1 MTLDGQ
7 RTLRLFFKFGLLVSL
22 PLAGYMWALM
32 GLSPWT
38 LGLGAVCLVMALG
51 AEGLAST
58 AEARLSQLKAVA
70 GTEERAFEAE
80 TATREER
87 IRQMDRVVDT
97 LSNLNH
103 DLRGK
108 HLSLQG
114 ESHRLQEE
122 AEHLNLAS
130 LNDSGAEREA
140 QEQPGG
146 EVTNIT
152 PLLKH

>member
-1 MTLDGQ
+1 M
-7 RTLRLFFKFGLLVSL
+7 
-22 PLAGYMWALM
+22 
-32 GLSPWT
+32 
-38 LGLGAVCLVMALG
+38 
-51 AEGLAST
+51 
-58 AEARLSQLKAVA
+58 A

-130 LNDSGAEREA
+130 LNGSGAEREA